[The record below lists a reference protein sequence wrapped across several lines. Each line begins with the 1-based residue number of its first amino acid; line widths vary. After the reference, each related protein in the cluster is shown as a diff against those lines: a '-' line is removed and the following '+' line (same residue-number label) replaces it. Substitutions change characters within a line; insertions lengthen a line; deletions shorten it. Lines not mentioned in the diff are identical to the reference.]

1 MLVDEDQLALDGVEV
16 APEAA
21 EARSGGWRG
30 RPAAGHGFVDRLGRV
45 LRTLQRAALLDKL
58 HHLLVSEAVI
68 GLQGEA
74 EDLPEQHSEGPDIAL
89 RGVPVYSRCTDC

>member
-21 EARSGGWRG
+21 EARPGGWRG

-45 LRTLQRAALLDKL
+45 LGTLQRAALLDKL
-58 HHLLVSEAVI
+58 HHL
-68 GLQGEA
+68 Q
-74 EDLPEQHSEGPDIAL
+74 QHNTIQPCVTGDIL
-89 RGVPVYSRCTDC
+89 IFKFYKHNE

>member
-21 EARSGGWRG
+21 EARPGGWRG

-45 LRTLQRAALLDKL
+45 LGTLQRAALLDKL
-58 HHLLVSEAVI
+58 HHL
-68 GLQGEA
+68 Q
-74 EDLPEQHSEGPDIAL
+74 QHNTIQPSVTGDIL
-89 RGVPVYSRCTDC
+89 IFKFYKHNV

>member
-21 EARSGGWRG
+21 EARPGGWRG

-45 LRTLQRAALLDKL
+45 LGTLQRAALLDKL
-58 HHLLVSEAVI
+58 HHLH
-68 GLQGEA
+68 
-74 EDLPEQHSEGPDIAL
+74 QHSTAEGGD
-89 RGVPVYSRCTDC
+89 RGILIYTFCNLNVSKYWAFES

>member
-21 EARSGGWRG
+21 EARPGGWGG

-45 LRTLQRAALLDKL
+45 LGTLQRAALLDKL
-58 HHLLVSEAVI
+58 HHLH
-68 GLQGEA
+68 
-74 EDLPEQHSEGPDIAL
+74 QHSTAECGD
-89 RGVPVYSRCTDC
+89 RGILIYTFCNLNVSKYRAFES

>member
-1 MLVDEDQLALDGVEV
+1 MSPMSIVSV
-16 APEAA
+16 
-21 EARSGGWRG
+21 
-30 RPAAGHGFVDRLGRV
+30 
-45 LRTLQRAALLDKL
+45 T
-58 HHLLVSEAVI
+58 HLLVSEAVV

>member
-21 EARSGGWRG
+21 EARPGGWRG

-45 LRTLQRAALLDKL
+45 LGTLQRAALLDKL
-58 HHLLVSEAVI
+58 HHLH
-68 GLQGEA
+68 
-74 EDLPEQHSEGPDIAL
+74 QHSTAECGDHGILIYTFCNLNVSKYWAFE
-89 RGVPVYSRCTDC
+89 S

>member
-21 EARSGGWRG
+21 EARPGGWRG

-45 LRTLQRAALLDKL
+45 LGTLQRAALLDKL
-58 HHLLVSEAVI
+58 HHLH
-68 GLQGEA
+68 
-74 EDLPEQHSEGPDIAL
+74 QHSTAEWGD
-89 RGVPVYSRCTDC
+89 RGILIYTFCNLNVSKYWAFES